1 MIDKSYISHLR
12 QESRKLA
19 RELGMLTLSQPTRGC
34 SNTQWHA
41 LIEAQQTPGITS
53 KELSGRLLLS
63 PSATSRLVEGLV
75 ESQLIETQ
83 PSSDKREKG
92 LHLTSLGTAE
102 IKKIDAFSN
111 PRIIG
116 ALDHMSKAE
125 KKQLLDSIQSYAN
138 ALEKSRIE
146 RDSIKIQTLTN
157 SRPLRHQVIHM
168 IERIQIDEFG
178 IPITPEI
185 NASILKAEEE
195 FTYDNRCHF
204 WYATNKDGH
213 IVGSIGLKR
222 VSSNVGEV
230 KKFFVRKDF
239 RGKGIA
245 NKLMKKLFCEAKK
258 SSFDTIFLGT
268 VSLLEAAQSYYEKI
282 GFERISKSEL
292 PTIFKICPLD
302 SVFFK
307 GSVHGI
313 TSYFKD

>member
-12 QESRKLA
+12 QESRKLV

-34 SNTQWHA
+34 SDTQWHA

-75 ESQLIETQ
+75 ESQLIETR
-83 PSSDKREKG
+83 PSTDKREKG
-92 LHLTSLGTAE
+92 LHITSLGKAE
-102 IKKIDAFSN
+102 IKKIDAFTN

-116 ALDHMSKAE
+116 ALDLMSE
-125 KKQLLDSIQSYAN
+125 PERQQLLKSIQSYGS

-146 RDSIKIQTLTN
+146 RESIKIHTITS
-157 SRPLRHQVIHM
+157 SRPLRQQIIHM
-168 IERIQIDEFG
+168 IETIQIGEFG

-185 NASILKAEEE
+185 NASILRAEEE

-204 WYATNKDGH
+204 WYATNQDGH
-213 IVGSIGLKR
+213 IVGSIGLKQ
-222 VSSNVGEV
+222 VSAKVGEV

-245 NKLMKKLFCEAKK
+245 NKLMKKLFSEAKK
-258 SSFDTIFLGT
+258 SGFDTIFLGT

-282 GFERISKSEL
+282 GFERIKKSDL
-292 PTIFKICPLD
+292 PAEFEVCPLD
-302 SVFFK
+302 TEFFK
-307 GSVHGI
+307 GPVNNI
-313 TSYFKD
+313 LKYFS